1 MADSPDSKAEGVLVL
16 SISCGGQ
23 SELQEKVGIVSV
35 TVRRAINAIPW
46 ARVVIADG
54 EMPNKSF
61 PVSDESWFAPG
72 AEMVIKAGYGSA
84 SEQIFKGI
92 VVRHSVTINGNN
104 FSRLTIECR
113 HKATKMT
120 IGRGN
125 ANYVNQSDSDVI
137 SALIGDASMGAS
149 FSADVTSTPLKHK
162 ELVRYYCTAWDFMLA
177 RAEANGLLV
186 LAQDNDSDGLISVK
200 APTTSGDPALNV
212 QWGQD
217 IIDFQA
223 DIDARTQYTAAQAT
237 SWSLSQQAIVQGD
250 SEQAASSG
258 IPGNL
263 HGDVLAKVASPA
275 TYVLQTG
282 APQEQAMLTSWAK
295 ALQLKSEMARVR
307 GHVSFQGNASALPGT
322 LLGVE
327 GVGARFSGNVYLSGV
342 QHELRDGNWVTQ
354 AEFGLDPRWLI
365 ERDDV
370 LAPIAGGLL
379 PGVSGLQVGVVMK
392 LDGDPEGEQKI
403 QVKVPVLQA
412 ATAGVWA
419 RLMQFHG
426 SNGFG
431 AFFVPEVGDEVVL
444 GYFNDDPCHP
454 VVLGSLYSSARKP
467 ACTLDAKNNIKS
479 IVTRCQHKIEFN
491 EEDKV
496 ITVTTPG
503 GNEVVLDDKNKC
515 VLLQDQNS
523 NSVKLSDSGIEMK
536 SPKDIKLT
544 AQGGITLTATQAIQ
558 INSQADVKVAGLN
571 ISCQAQAGFT
581 GQGSATA
588 ELSAS
593 GQTTVK
599 GAMVMIN

>member
-1 MADSPDSKAEGVLVL
+1 MADSPDNKAEGVLVL

-54 EMPNKSF
+54 EMPTKSF

-72 AEMVIKAGYGSA
+72 AEMVIKAGYGSTSA
-84 SEQIFKGI
+84 QIFKGI
-92 VVRHSVTINGNN
+92 VVRHSVSINGNN

-125 ANYVNQSDSDVI
+125 ANHVDQSDSDVI
-137 SALIGDASMGAS
+137 SALIGDSSLGAS
-149 FSADVTSTPLKHK
+149 FTADVTATTLKHK

-186 LAQDNDSDGLISVK
+186 LALDNDSDGIISVK
-200 APTTSGDPALNV
+200 EPTLSGSPALSV

-223 DIDARTQYTAAQAT
+223 DIDARTQYTAALAT
-237 SWSLSQQAIVQGD
+237 SWSLSQQAILQGD
-250 SEQAASSG
+250 SAQASSSG
-258 IPGNL
+258 VPGNL
-263 HGDVLAKVASPA
+263 HGDTLAKVASPA

-295 ALQLKSEMARVR
+295 AQQLKSEMARVR
-307 GHVSFQGNASALPGT
+307 GHVSFQGNAGALPGT

-327 GVGARFSGNVYLSGV
+327 GVGARFSGNVYLSAV

-354 AEFGLDPRWLI
+354 AEFGLDPRWLV

-370 LAPIAGGLL
+370 QAPSAGGLL
-379 PGVSGLQVGVVMK
+379 PGVSGLQIGVVMK

-426 SNGFG
+426 SSGFG

-454 VVLGSLYSSARKP
+454 VVLGSLYSSAHKP
-467 ACTLDAKNNIKS
+467 AYTLDAKNNTKA

-503 GNEVVLDDKNKC
+503 GNKAVLDDKNKC
-515 VLLQDQNS
+515 ILVQDENGNS
-523 NSVKLSDSGIEMK
+523 LKLSDSGIEMK
-536 SPKDIKLT
+536 SPKDIDLT
-544 AQGGITLTATQAIQ
+544 AQGGIKLNATQAIQ